1 MDENQTNYDAGN
13 STYTTDSSNQTGAQD
28 YNVSGSQ
35 AGAQDYNVSGS
46 QAGAQDY
53 STYANQTGAGY
64 NNVNQTGTAYNNTY
78 ANQANAGY
86 NNAYASQAN
95 TGYNNAYAS
104 QANAGYSNAN
114 QANTSY
120 NANYANQANNAYGQ
134 NYANSY
140 VNNGANAA
148 KVPDYDKYTS
158 RLVQAII
165 QVVLLASGSIITG
178 VLGIVAL
185 IKNENA
191 NKAYKTGNMVLFEE
205 EAKSA
210 KTCLL
215 IGWILLGAG
224 VVLFALFFV
233 FIFIL
238 SAVGA

>member
-1 MDENQTNYDAGN
+1 LKGEKMDENQTNYDAGN

-95 TGYNNAYAS
+95 
-104 QANAGYSNAN
+104 AGYSNAN

-120 NANYANQANNAYGQ
+120 NANNAKQANNAYGQ

-238 SAVGA
+238 AAVGA